1 MRGRGERRLAY
12 QPLIHFYVMGANEKS
27 AAPANFDFIHKLPP
41 ATHAF
46 LRTKQGAHARW
57 MPLRSECVIF
67 YLKEREMEEE
77 KLQPARPVERYVT
90 LLSSRP
96 GNEWARNHPS
106 NRHRTPQ
113 LQEARDAIV
122 KVRTI

>member
-1 MRGRGERRLAY
+1 MSADAGEGAGEGGERRLAY

-67 YLKEREMEEE
+67 YLKEREME
-77 KLQPARPVERYVT
+77 KGRITAGATSGAIRHPAFE
-90 LLSSRP
+90 S
-96 GNEWARNHPS
+96 AR
-106 NRHRTPQ
+106 
-113 LQEARDAIV
+113 
-122 KVRTI
+122 K